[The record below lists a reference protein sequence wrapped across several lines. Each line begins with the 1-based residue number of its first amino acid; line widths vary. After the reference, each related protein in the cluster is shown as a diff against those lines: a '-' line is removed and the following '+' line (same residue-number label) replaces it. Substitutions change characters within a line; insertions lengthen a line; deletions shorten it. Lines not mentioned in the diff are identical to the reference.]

1 MSDFPF
7 DIPTTQPS
15 SGGGG
20 SLPYVTVQNEA
31 IETLT
36 NPSLTGLVIPD
47 FTLKITPTS
56 ATQKIRLSGIVN
68 GEWSAMS
75 RGGFIF
81 MKRDGAICGPPEVG
95 IRFRSMGVFLTMFE
109 HNYSYTPDVCPFSYI
124 DDPQT
129 TSEVTYTVF
138 LTNRQDPNADF
149 FLNRT
154 VSDVNNEYNARMATT
169 FSAQCFEP

>member
-1 MSDFPF
+1 MSTPF
-7 DIPTTQPS
+7 DIPITAP

-36 NPSLTGLVIPD
+36 NTGHAGLVIPD

-68 GEWSAMS
+68 GEWSRMS

-95 IRFRSMGVFLTMFE
+95 IRFRSMGVFLTMWE
-109 HNYSYTPDVCPFSYI
+109 ESEGNYTPDVCTFSYI
-124 DDPQT
+124 DDP
-129 TSEVTYTVF
+129 
-138 LTNRQDPNADF
+138 
-149 FLNRT
+149 
-154 VSDVNNEYNARMATT
+154 
-169 FSAQCFEP
+169 